1 VLRHGS
7 SVDKEKE
14 KDKAKS
20 LSKQVTKDISD
31 DAKMEDDSTNSDEKI
46 SQLKSSTGSDSSVSI
61 GKRIDCT
68 GSVEDIFPAECSDD
82 ELDINS
88 EAESETAEDED
99 KDFRKIHMLVEGDEE
114 EKKEGE
120 EKDKV
125 PEIRKFPA
133 SVKHKL
139 KSKLVRWKSRRSRY
153 AEDMPRT
160 HEVFRQAC
168 YYVGAF
174 YCTHVWSTSNR
185 IVQTISDGATVFPL
199 IACHSFFD
207 PFQGFM
213 NYLVYQRPKYLQI
226 RRRFPDIGRWEA
238 LVRVLRFSYMGDGPG
253 WGPGRSNTMFGS
265 SHKYASKMS
274 GTASSAFIG
283 RSSGPMRQS
292 GGDSA
297 AFNAS
302 SRDSYDDTSEH
313 LKTSGDSNEPIV
325 VSEL

>member
-1 VLRHGS
+1 VYKYVYARDKETLKYRHPERQETTWWRQGSDEIKGKVKGVLRHGS

-125 PEIRKFPA
+125 PEIRKFP
-133 SVKHKL
+133 VKARKME
-139 KSKLVRWKSRRSRY
+139 K
-153 AEDMPRT
+153 PT
-160 HEVFRQAC
+160 
-168 YYVGAF
+168 
-174 YCTHVWSTSNR
+174 
-185 IVQTISDGATVFPL
+185 FP
-199 IACHSFFD
+199 IC
-207 PFQGFM
+207 
-213 NYLVYQRPKYLQI
+213 
-226 RRRFPDIGRWEA
+226 
-238 LVRVLRFSYMGDGPG
+238 
-253 WGPGRSNTMFGS
+253 
-265 SHKYASKMS
+265 
-274 GTASSAFIG
+274 
-283 RSSGPMRQS
+283 
-292 GGDSA
+292 
-297 AFNAS
+297 
-302 SRDSYDDTSEH
+302 
-313 LKTSGDSNEPIV
+313 
-325 VSEL
+325 